1 MGGAALGFVAFALV
15 AGSMALWFARIKR
28 VQIPADRRGFVACWL
43 GGAAVGVIAL
53 TQGAGWL
60 GGVPAGLAVLA
71 GTFFSVLVVISPQKV
86 ADDAVR
92 VGEHLR
98 EFTAPDENGAAFS
111 IASTAGKPV
120 LLKFFRG
127 HW

>member
-1 MGGAALGFVAFALV
+1 MTGTALGFVAFALV
-15 AGSMALWFARIKR
+15 AGSMALWFGRLKR
-28 VQIPADRRGFVACWL
+28 VRIPADRRGFVACWA
-43 GGAAVGVIAL
+43 GGAALGILAL
-53 TQGAGWL
+53 TQGAGWV
-60 GGVPAGLAVLA
+60 GGLLAGIATLA
-71 GTFFSVLVVISPQKV
+71 GTFFSVLVLISPQKV

-92 VGEHLR
+92 VGESLR
-98 EFTAPDENGAAFS
+98 AFTALDENGADFS

>member
-1 MGGAALGFVAFALV
+1 MVGAALGFVALALV
-15 AGSMALWFARIKR
+15 ASSMALWFARIKR

-43 GGAAVGVIAL
+43 GGAALGVIAL
-53 TQGAGWL
+53 TEGAGWL
-60 GGVPAGLAVLA
+60 GGIPAGIAVLA
-71 GTFFSVLVVISPQKV
+71 GSFFSVLVVISPQKV

-92 VGEHLR
+92 VGESLR
-98 EFTAPDENGAAFS
+98 AFTALDENGAEFS
-111 IASTAGKPV
+111 IASTAGKPL